1 MEEIIMSFG
10 ENLQY
15 YRKREEITQEQ
26 LAERMEV
33 SRQTI
38 SKWEAGTS
46 YPEME
51 KIMQLCDMFSCSM
64 DTLLRKDA
72 QAEVVEDSAQY
83 EEHMKRFGKAV
94 TAGVGIL
101 IIGGAF
107 STLLEGM
114 NGLWKALQDIVMFP
128 FLIVAV
134 LTFVVAGIRHSDFT
148 KRHPYILPFYTEE
161 EKESLDR
168 SFPIK
173 MAAGIGILLMSIV
186 VDELQKFLPSPA
198 GVEAS
203 AFYSFLMLLLISAG
217 VMLLV
222 HSGMEKSKYNIEE
235 YNKEHDPLYRERLT
249 PEQQRILDEESH
261 MPLAAKWSACIM
273 IVTTAI
279 YLLWSFLQNAWQIS
293 WVLFPVGGLFC
304 GIAYI
309 LLGQKK

>member
-1 MEEIIMSFG
+1 MSFG

-94 TAGVGIL
+94 TADVGIL

-134 LTFVVAGIRHSDFT
+134 LTFVVAGIRHSEFT

-161 EKESLDR
+161 EKVSLDR

>member
-1 MEEIIMSFG
+1 MSFG

-26 LAERMEV
+26 LAEKMEV

-134 LTFVVAGIRHSDFT
+134 LTFVVAGIRHSEFT

-161 EKESLDR
+161 EKVSLDR

>member
-1 MEEIIMSFG
+1 MSFG

-83 EEHMKRFGKAV
+83 EEHMNRFGKAV

-101 IIGGAF
+101 IIGAAF

-161 EKESLDR
+161 EKESFDR

-173 MAAGIGILLMSIV
+173 IAAGIGIVLMSIV
-186 VDELQKFLPSPA
+186 VDELQKFLPAPA

-273 IVTTAI
+273 IVTTAV

>member
-1 MEEIIMSFG
+1 MSFG

-83 EEHMKRFGKAV
+83 EEHMNRFGKAV

-101 IIGGAF
+101 IIGAAF
-107 STLLEGM
+107 SPLLEGM

-161 EKESLDR
+161 EKELFDR

-173 MAAGIGILLMSIV
+173 IAAGIGIVLMSIV
-186 VDELQKFLPSPA
+186 VDELQKFLPAPA

-261 MPLAAKWSACIM
+261 MPLASKWSACIM
-273 IVTTAI
+273 IVTTAV

>member
-1 MEEIIMSFG
+1 MSFG

-101 IIGGAF
+101 ILGGAF

>member
-101 IIGGAF
+101 ILGGAF

>member
-1 MEEIIMSFG
+1 
-10 ENLQY
+10 
-15 YRKREEITQEQ
+15 
-26 LAERMEV
+26 
-33 SRQTI
+33 
-38 SKWEAGTS
+38 
-46 YPEME
+46 
-51 KIMQLCDMFSCSM
+51 MQLCDMFSCSM

-83 EEHMKRFGKAV
+83 EEHMKRFGEAV

-134 LTFVVAGIRHSDFT
+134 LTFVVAGIRHSEFT

-161 EKESLDR
+161 EKVSLDR

>member
-1 MEEIIMSFG
+1 MSFG

-46 YPEME
+46 YTEME

-134 LTFVVAGIRHSDFT
+134 LTFVVAGIRHSEFT

-161 EKESLDR
+161 EKVSLDR

>member
-101 IIGGAF
+101 ILGGAF
-107 STLLEGM
+107 STLLEGT

>member
-1 MEEIIMSFG
+1 MSFG

-83 EEHMKRFGKAV
+83 EEHMKRFGEAV

-134 LTFVVAGIRHSDFT
+134 LTFVVAGIRHSEFT

-161 EKESLDR
+161 EKVSLDR

-261 MPLAAKWSACIM
+261 MTLAAKWSACIM

>member
-1 MEEIIMSFG
+1 MSFG

-101 IIGGAF
+101 ILGGAF
-107 STLLEGM
+107 STLLEGT

>member
-134 LTFVVAGIRHSDFT
+134 LTFVVAGIRHSEFT

-161 EKESLDR
+161 EKVSLDR

>member
-1 MEEIIMSFG
+1 
-10 ENLQY
+10 
-15 YRKREEITQEQ
+15 
-26 LAERMEV
+26 
-33 SRQTI
+33 
-38 SKWEAGTS
+38 
-46 YPEME
+46 
-51 KIMQLCDMFSCSM
+51 MQLCDMFSCSM

-94 TAGVGIL
+94 TASVGIL
-101 IIGGAF
+101 ILGGAF

-161 EKESLDR
+161 EKESFDR

-173 MAAGIGILLMSIV
+173 IAAGIGIVLMSIV
-186 VDELQKFLPSPA
+186 VDELQKFLPAPA

-222 HSGMEKSKYNIEE
+222 HSGMEKSKYNIEGV
-235 YNKEHDPLYRERLT
+235 
-249 PEQQRILDEESH
+249 QQR
-261 MPLAAKWSACIM
+261 A
-273 IVTTAI
+273 
-279 YLLWSFLQNAWQIS
+279 
-293 WVLFPVGGLFC
+293 
-304 GIAYI
+304 
-309 LLGQKK
+309 

>member
-1 MEEIIMSFG
+1 MSFG

-26 LAERMEV
+26 LAEQMEV
-33 SRQTI
+33 SRQTV

-51 KIMQLCDMFSCSM
+51 KIMLLCELFSCSM

-72 QAEVVEDSAQY
+72 QAEVVEDSAKY
-83 EEHMKRFGKAV
+83 EEHMKRFGNAV
-94 TAGVGIL
+94 TIGVGVL
-101 IIGGAF
+101 ITGCSF
-107 STLLEGM
+107 TTLLDGM
-114 NGLWKALQDIVMFP
+114 NGFFRNLQDIAIFP

-148 KRHPYILPFYTEE
+148 KRHPYIQPFYTEE
-161 EKESLDR
+161 EIERFDR
-168 SFPIK
+168 GFSIRI
-173 MAAGIGILLMSIV
+173 AAGVGIILISIV
-186 VDELQKFLPSPA
+186 VDELQNFGPAPA

-203 AFYSFLMLLLISAG
+203 AFYSFLMLLLISVG

-222 HSGMEKSKYNIEE
+222 HTGMEKSKYNIDE

-249 PEQQRILDEESH
+249 PEQQRMMDEQNH

-273 IVTTAI
+273 IVTTAV

-293 WVLFPVGGLFC
+293 WVLFPVGGLLC

-309 LLGQKK
+309 VLGQKK

>member
-1 MEEIIMSFG
+1 MSFG

-134 LTFVVAGIRHSDFT
+134 LTFVVAGIRHSEFT

-161 EKESLDR
+161 EKVSLDR

>member
-83 EEHMKRFGKAV
+83 EEHMKRFGEAV

-161 EKESLDR
+161 EKVSLDR

-186 VDELQKFLPSPA
+186 DE
-198 GVEAS
+198 
-203 AFYSFLMLLLISAG
+203 YSS
-217 VMLLV
+217 
-222 HSGMEKSKYNIEE
+222 
-235 YNKEHDPLYRERLT
+235 R
-249 PEQQRILDEESH
+249 
-261 MPLAAKWSACIM
+261 
-273 IVTTAI
+273 
-279 YLLWSFLQNAWQIS
+279 
-293 WVLFPVGGLFC
+293 
-304 GIAYI
+304 
-309 LLGQKK
+309 

>member
-1 MEEIIMSFG
+1 MSFG

>member
-1 MEEIIMSFG
+1 MSFG

-26 LAERMEV
+26 LAERIEV

-134 LTFVVAGIRHSDFT
+134 LTFVVAGIRHSEVT

-161 EKESLDR
+161 EKVSLDR

>member
-1 MEEIIMSFG
+1 MSFG

-101 IIGGAF
+101 ILGGAF

-273 IVTTAI
+273 IVTTAV

>member
-1 MEEIIMSFG
+1 MSFG

-101 IIGGAF
+101 ILGGAF
-107 STLLEGM
+107 STLLEGT

-309 LLGQKK
+309 VLGQKK

>member
-1 MEEIIMSFG
+1 MSFG

-26 LAERMEV
+26 LAEKMEV

-51 KIMQLCDMFSCSM
+51 KILQLCDLFSCSM
-64 DTLLRKDA
+64 DTLMRGDA
-72 QAEVVEDSAQY
+72 QAERVEDSSKY
-83 EEHMKRFGKAV
+83 EEHMNSFGKAV
-94 TAGVGIL
+94 TLCVGLL

-107 STLLEGM
+107 TTLFEGM
-114 NGLWKALQDIVMFP
+114 EGFMKNLQDIVMLP
-128 FLIVAV
+128 FVIVAV
-134 LTFVVAGIRHSDFT
+134 LTVVVAGIRHSDFT
-148 KRHPYILPFYTEE
+148 KKHPYIQPFYTEE
-161 EKESLDR
+161 ETDR
-168 SFPIK
+168 FNRVFSVRI
-173 MAAGIGILLMSIV
+173 AAGIGIILMSIV
-186 VDELQKFLPSPA
+186 ADELQKFLPAPF

-203 AFYSFLMLLLISAG
+203 AFYSFVMLLMVSVG

-222 HSGMEKSKYNIEE
+222 HTGLAKSKYNIEE

-249 PEQQRILDEESH
+249 PEQLRMLDEESH

-273 IVTTAI
+273 IVTTAVF
-279 YLLWSFLQNAWQIS
+279 LLWSFLQNAWQVS
-293 WVLFPVGGLFC
+293 WVLFPVGGMFC

-309 LLGQKK
+309 VLGQKK

>member
-1 MEEIIMSFG
+1 MSFG

-134 LTFVVAGIRHSDFT
+134 LTFVVAGIRHSEFT

>member
-1 MEEIIMSFG
+1 MSFG

-249 PEQQRILDEESH
+249 PEQQRLLDEESH

-273 IVTTAI
+273 IVTTAV